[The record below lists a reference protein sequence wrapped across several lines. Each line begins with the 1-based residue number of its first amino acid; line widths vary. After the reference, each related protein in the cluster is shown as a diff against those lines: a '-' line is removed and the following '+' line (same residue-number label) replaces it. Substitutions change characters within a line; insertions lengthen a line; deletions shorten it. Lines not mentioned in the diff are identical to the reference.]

1 MNRREFLGQ
10 AATAVVAVSTLTS
23 CHKGGSEV
31 APSDRVKLGIIGVG
45 SRGQDLMQ
53 VFLRVPGV
61 EFTGLCDV
69 YEPRFTQGRKITGE
83 NTPIYRS
90 YRQLLDARDVD
101 AVVVATPL
109 SMHAEHVGAS
119 LDSGRHVYGEKSMAL
134 TVEGCDEIVSAVKRN
149 GKHYQVG
156 LQYQYAPEYRE
167 ALRIIRSGKI
177 GRVLQIH
184 AYWHRNNSWRRAVP
198 DPKDAQ
204 LEQLIN
210 WRLYRKYSGGL
221 LAELGSHHLG
231 YANEVFGSLPES
243 VTGSGGIDYWKD
255 GREVPDNI
263 QVTYRYPGGQTLF
276 FSAVTTNRLEGCQI
290 RIFATGGSIV
300 LTQDGGTLYYEPS
313 TEQSAVPQESIIEHG
328 IITAASYKAE
338 EPYRGKGKKLEVP
351 SDTSGNPEYLACN
364 SFIDCLR
371 QNRHPEA
378 DENVAWKAGVSVALG
393 NQAIDGGNKIVFSD
407 QQSRGTA

>member
-10 AATAVVAVSTLTS
+10 AAAVAAISTLTS
-23 CHKGGSEV
+23 CHRGGSGV
-31 APSDRVKLGIIGVG
+31 APSDRVKLGVIGVG
-45 SRGQDLMQ
+45 SRGQELMQ
-53 VFLRVPGV
+53 AFMRVPGV
-61 EFTGLCDV
+61 EFSGLCDV
-69 YEPRFTQGRKITGE
+69 YEPRFIQGKKITGE
-83 NTPIYRS
+83 NTPVYRD

-109 SMHAEHVGAS
+109 SMHAEHISAA

-134 TVEGCDEIVSAVKRN
+134 TVEGCNEIVAAVKRS

-156 LQYQYAPEYRE
+156 HQYQYAPEYRE
-167 ALRIIRSGKI
+167 SLRIIRSGKL
-177 GRVLQIH
+177 GRALQIH

-221 LAELGSHHLG
+221 LAELGSHHIAF
-231 YANEVFGSLPES
+231 ANEVFAALPKS
-243 VTGSGGIDYWKD
+243 VIGSGGIDYWRD
-255 GREVPDNI
+255 GREVPDNV
-263 QVTYRYPGGQTLF
+263 QVTYRYPGGQTLL
-276 FSAVTTNRLEGCQI
+276 FSAITTNRLEGCQI
-290 RIFATGGSIV
+290 RVFATGGSIV
-300 LTQDGGTLYYEPS
+300 LTQDSATLYYEPS
-313 TEQSAVPQESIIEHG
+313 TQQSAVPQESIVDHG

-338 EPYRGKGKKLEVP
+338 EPYKGRGKKLDVP
-351 SDTSGNPEYLACN
+351 PDIAGNPEYLACS

-371 QNRHPEA
+371 QNRRPEV

-393 NQAIDGGNKIVFSD
+393 NQAIDSGNKVAFP
-407 QQSRGTA
+407 AA